1 MRSNI
6 LYCNIVIRNCCNSK
20 LSIFHWTCVRSLS
33 CFFYSQ
39 KSPTDFS
46 ILLGL
51 IKMPTV
57 MPDGDA
63 SFNAKADVDAV
74 VSAVA
79 DLWFCHTASD
89 AAN

>member
-1 MRSNI
+1 MN
-6 LYCNIVIRNCCNSK
+6 
-20 LSIFHWTCVRSLS
+20 
-33 CFFYSQ
+33 
-39 KSPTDFS
+39 
-46 ILLGL
+46 
-51 IKMPTV
+51 MPTV